1 MRAPTRKDTIIQLE
15 ELNDIYAFDNMA
27 ETIPVARIIFHA
39 GFKTIYVN
47 PETTTFTAEDNM
59 RNDHMLRC
67 EIRYDNEHFHMF
79 FTVNVR
85 DGHDHIYDV
94 VLKDTVRQSDLD
106 KINYAINYTINA
118 YRYGIWNHLLIL
130 D

>member
-1 MRAPTRKDTIIQLE
+1 MRTPTRKDTMIQLE
-15 ELNDIYAFDNMA
+15 ELNDIYVFSNMI
-27 ETIPVARIIFHA
+27 ETIPIARIMFHA
-39 GFKTIYVN
+39 GFGDIYIN
-47 PETTTFTAEDNM
+47 PETSTLTAEDNM

-67 EIRYDNEHFHMF
+67 EIRYDNENFHMF

-94 VLKDTVRQSDLD
+94 VLKDTVRQSDLN